1 MKKSE
6 VHLTQLASAAG
17 CGAKIGPKVLA
28 QVVGKLPKFTDPML
42 LVGPETSDDAAVY
55 KINDELA
62 MIHTVD
68 FFPPVVDD
76 PYMYGQIAAANALS
90 DVYAMGGVPKLA
102 LNVVAFP
109 NCLGPEVLEQ
119 ILRGGA
125 DKVMEAGAVLAG
137 GHTIN
142 DKEPKY
148 GLCVT
153 GYVHPDKMWKN
164 YGAEEGDIL
173 ILTKPLGC
181 GILNTAIKAEMAS
194 QEEIERVQKIM
205 AKLNKYAAEIA
216 SKYTIHSCTDVTG
229 FSLAGHSLEMAKGSR
244 KTLVIQ
250 SEKLPIIEGVEEYA
264 QMGLIPEGAY
274 RNRDF
279 AGDEVRSE
287 IKELWME
294 DLVFDPQTSG
304 GLLLAVPAEEANA
317 LAEELAGMDIFGGV
331 IGYVTELQD
340 KAVVF
345 AFDIHPRYAEKTLPV
360 RLQGLDADKM
370 YRVKEINLMPG
381 ANSSLSGNGEVFS
394 GEFLMNVGLNLF
406 TTQQLNSRVIE
417 VVAE

>member
-1 MKKSE
+1 MNLTGVNKLMGNETDKNK
-6 VHLTQLASAAG
+6 VRLTQLASAAG

-153 GYVHPDKMWKN
+153 GYVHPVKSSPPTK
-164 YGAEEGDIL
+164 L
-173 ILTKPLGC
+173 IKSTAME
-181 GILNTAIKAEMAS
+181 NTNAPT
-194 QEEIERVQKIM
+194 
-205 AKLNKYAAEIA
+205 NFP
-216 SKYTIHSCTDVTG
+216 HS
-229 FSLAGHSLEMAKGSR
+229 
-244 KTLVIQ
+244 
-250 SEKLPIIEGVEEYA
+250 
-264 QMGLIPEGAY
+264 
-274 RNRDF
+274 
-279 AGDEVRSE
+279 
-287 IKELWME
+287 
-294 DLVFDPQTSG
+294 
-304 GLLLAVPAEEANA
+304 
-317 LAEELAGMDIFGGV
+317 GMV
-331 IGYVTELQD
+331 L
-340 KAVVF
+340 
-345 AFDIHPRYAEKTLPV
+345 EKTFP
-360 RLQGLDADKM
+360 
-370 YRVKEINLMPG
+370 
-381 ANSSLSGNGEVFS
+381 
-394 GEFLMNVGLNLF
+394 
-406 TTQQLNSRVIE
+406 TTLL
-417 VVAE
+417 

>member
-1 MKKSE
+1 MGNETDKNK
-6 VHLTQLASAAG
+6 VRLTQLASAAG

-164 YGAEEGDIL
+164 YGAEAGDTL
-173 ILTKPLGC
+173 ILTKPSGMRNSQHC
-181 GILNTAIKAEMAS
+181 HQGRDGNSGRNRESSEDHGEAEQICS
-194 QEEIERVQKIM
+194 RDRFRKIYDPQLHRCNRLQPCRTQSGNG
-205 AKLNKYAAEIA
+205 KRAA
-216 SKYTIHSCTDVTG
+216 D
-229 FSLAGHSLEMAKGSR
+229 
-244 KTLVIQ
+244 KTLVIH
-250 SEKLPIIEGVEEYA
+250 SGKLPIMDGVAEYA
-264 QMGLIPEGAY
+264 QMGLVPEGAY
-274 RNRDF
+274 RNREF
-279 AGDEVRSE
+279 AGR
-287 IKELWME
+287 
-294 DLVFDPQTSG
+294 
-304 GLLLAVPAEEANA
+304 
-317 LAEELAGMDIFGGV
+317 
-331 IGYVTELQD
+331 
-340 KAVVF
+340 
-345 AFDIHPRYAEKTLPV
+345 
-360 RLQGLDADKM
+360 
-370 YRVKEINLMPG
+370 
-381 ANSSLSGNGEVFS
+381 GNPK
-394 GEFLMNVGLNLF
+394 
-406 TTQQLNSRVIE
+406 
-417 VVAE
+417 

>member
-1 MKKSE
+1 MGNETDKNK
-6 VHLTQLASAAG
+6 VRLTQLASAAG

-164 YGAEEGDIL
+164 YGAEAGDTL

-181 GILNTAIKAEMAS
+181 GILNTAIKAEMAT
-194 QEEIERVQKIM
+194 QEEIGRVQKIM
-205 AKLNKYAAEIA
+205 A
-216 SKYTIHSCTDVTG
+216 TIHSCTDVTG
-229 FSLAGHSLEMAKGSR
+229 FSLAGHSLEMARGSH

-250 SEKLPIIEGVEEYA
+250 SEKLPIIEGVKEYA

-279 AGDEVRSE
+279 AGSEVRSG

-304 GLLLAVPAEEANA
+304 GLLLAVPAEEADA
-317 LAEELAGMDIFGGV
+317 LAEELSGMDIFGGI
-331 IGYVTELQD
+331 IGYVTEPQD

-345 AFDIHPRYAEKTLPV
+345 E
-360 RLQGLDADKM
+360 
-370 YRVKEINLMPG
+370 
-381 ANSSLSGNGEVFS
+381 
-394 GEFLMNVGLNLF
+394 
-406 TTQQLNSRVIE
+406 
-417 VVAE
+417 

>member
-6 VHLTQLASAAG
+6 VRLTQLASAAG

-229 FSLAGHSLEMAKGSR
+229 FSLA
-244 KTLVIQ
+244 
-250 SEKLPIIEGVEEYA
+250 EYA

-304 GLLLAVPAEEANA
+304 GLLLAVPAEEADA

-345 AFDIHPRYAEKTLPV
+345 E
-360 RLQGLDADKM
+360 
-370 YRVKEINLMPG
+370 
-381 ANSSLSGNGEVFS
+381 
-394 GEFLMNVGLNLF
+394 
-406 TTQQLNSRVIE
+406 
-417 VVAE
+417 

>member
-6 VHLTQLASAAG
+6 VRLTQLASAAG

-250 SEKLPIIEGVEEYA
+250 SEKLPIMAKLNKYAAEIASKYTIHSCTDVTGFSLAGHSLEMAKGSRKTLVIQSEKLPIIEGVEEYA

-304 GLLLAVPAEEANA
+304 GLLLAVPAEEADA
-317 LAEELAGMDIFGGV
+317 LAEEFAGMDIFGGV

-345 AFDIHPRYAEKTLPV
+345 E
-360 RLQGLDADKM
+360 
-370 YRVKEINLMPG
+370 
-381 ANSSLSGNGEVFS
+381 
-394 GEFLMNVGLNLF
+394 
-406 TTQQLNSRVIE
+406 
-417 VVAE
+417 

>member
-6 VHLTQLASAAG
+6 VRLTQLASAAG

-153 GYVHPDKMWKN
+153 GYVHPDKMWK
-164 YGAEEGDIL
+164 I
-173 ILTKPLGC
+173 
-181 GILNTAIKAEMAS
+181 TA
-194 QEEIERVQKIM
+194 QK
-205 AKLNKYAAEIA
+205 KE
-216 SKYTIHSCTDVTG
+216 T
-229 FSLAGHSLEMAKGSR
+229 SLFLPNRWAVESL
-244 KTLVIQ
+244 
-250 SEKLPIIEGVEEYA
+250 
-264 QMGLIPEGAY
+264 
-274 RNRDF
+274 
-279 AGDEVRSE
+279 
-287 IKELWME
+287 
-294 DLVFDPQTSG
+294 
-304 GLLLAVPAEEANA
+304 
-317 LAEELAGMDIFGGV
+317 
-331 IGYVTELQD
+331 
-340 KAVVF
+340 
-345 AFDIHPRYAEKTLPV
+345 TLPLRQKW
-360 RLQGLDADKM
+360 RLRKKL
-370 YRVKEINLMPG
+370 RE
-381 ANSSLSGNGEVFS
+381 
-394 GEFLMNVGLNLF
+394 
-406 TTQQLNSRVIE
+406 SRRSWRS
-417 VVAE
+417 

>member
-1 MKKSE
+1 M
-6 VHLTQLASAAG
+6 HLTQLASAAG

-153 GYVHPDKMWKN
+153 GYVHPDKMWK
-164 YGAEEGDIL
+164 I
-173 ILTKPLGC
+173 
-181 GILNTAIKAEMAS
+181 TA
-194 QEEIERVQKIM
+194 QK
-205 AKLNKYAAEIA
+205 KE
-216 SKYTIHSCTDVTG
+216 T
-229 FSLAGHSLEMAKGSR
+229 SLFLPNRWAVESL
-244 KTLVIQ
+244 
-250 SEKLPIIEGVEEYA
+250 
-264 QMGLIPEGAY
+264 
-274 RNRDF
+274 
-279 AGDEVRSE
+279 
-287 IKELWME
+287 
-294 DLVFDPQTSG
+294 
-304 GLLLAVPAEEANA
+304 
-317 LAEELAGMDIFGGV
+317 
-331 IGYVTELQD
+331 
-340 KAVVF
+340 
-345 AFDIHPRYAEKTLPV
+345 TLPLRQKW
-360 RLQGLDADKM
+360 RLRKKL
-370 YRVKEINLMPG
+370 RE
-381 ANSSLSGNGEVFS
+381 
-394 GEFLMNVGLNLF
+394 
-406 TTQQLNSRVIE
+406 SRRSWRS
-417 VVAE
+417 